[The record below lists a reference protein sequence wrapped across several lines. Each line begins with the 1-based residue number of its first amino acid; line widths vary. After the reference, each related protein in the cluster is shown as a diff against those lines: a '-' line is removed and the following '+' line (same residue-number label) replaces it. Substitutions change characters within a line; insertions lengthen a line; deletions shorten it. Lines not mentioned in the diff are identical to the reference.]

1 MLATREDLC
10 ELRKFQAN
18 YQRLWRFIS
27 ASISTRASGQCF
39 AATIISSRQSVSL
52 QSTSYRPPGGSPAL
66 LITGAP
72 ARTSCTIDPG
82 CVLSSKQARDSAFIR
97 IVMSYFFHRCRS
109 RSNPD
114 CPDQTVIGCAFRVK
128 SQSDFGQY
136 WSKFQLLGCFV
147 REPFVHAH
155 DFGTPIR
162 IDFHILKDFLA
173 GKHLLESASL

>member
-1 MLATREDLC
+1 MLAAREDLC

-27 ASISTRASGQCF
+27 ASISSRASGQCF

-52 QSTSYRPPGGSPAL
+52 QSTSYKPPGGSPAL

-72 ARTSCTIDPG
+72 ARTSCTTDPG
-82 CVLSSKQARDSAFIR
+82 CVLSSKQARDSALIR

-114 CPDQTVIGCAFRVK
+114 CPDQTVIECAFRVNRNRT
-128 SQSDFGQY
+128 SANIGVSSTYLGASCASRLYILMISGRQS
-136 WSKFQLLGCFV
+136 V
-147 REPFVHAH
+147 
-155 DFGTPIR
+155 
-162 IDFHILKDFLA
+162 
-173 GKHLLESASL
+173 